1 MFTEYAKHPVVYK
14 VVIENVCLC
23 VQKNQEKTQAQD
35 LKSERQNVNISNM
48 NNTSSPK
55 FMEYN

>member
-1 MFTEYAKHPVVYK
+1 MFTDYVKHFVVYK
-14 VVIENVCLC
+14 MVIENISVC